1 MLAEAVRFEWRRVWR
16 FFPTV
21 FFALAFPVMLLAFFG
36 SVFGNDPTDFFDGL
50 GTVDVSVPAY
60 MALVI
65 AVTGLTSFPLTMAEY
80 RDKGVLRR
88 LLVTPASPLT
98 LLLAQLVVN
107 VVLTIMGLA
116 LLVLEGAVFFDLH
129 MAASWVAFVPV
140 FLLVLVSTFSIGLL
154 IASWAPNERTATM
167 VAMLVYFPLIFLSG
181 AALPLELMP
190 EALQTAVK
198 VLPLTWGV
206 DLLQG
211 AWIESADPNW
221 TLGIAILAGTTVV
234 CSSLSVRFFRWD

>member
-1 MLAEAVRFEWRRVWR
+1 MLAEAVRFEWRRVLR

-21 FFALAFPVMLLAFFG
+21 FFSLAFPVMLLALFG
-36 SVFGNDPTDFFDGL
+36 SIFGNDPTDFYDGL
-50 GTVDVSVPAY
+50 GTVDVSVPTY

-65 AVTGLTSFPLTMAEY
+65 AVTGLMSFPLTMAEY

-107 VVLTIMGLA
+107 VMLTIMGLA
-116 LLVLEGAVFFDLH
+116 LLVLEGALFFDLH
-129 MAASWVAFVPV
+129 MADNWAAFVPV
-140 FLLVLVSTFSIGLL
+140 VLLVLVSTFSIGFL

-181 AALPLELMP
+181 ATLPIELMP
-190 EALQTAVK
+190 EVLQNATK

-211 AWIESADPNW
+211 AWVEGAAPNW

-234 CSSLSVRFFRWD
+234 CSSLSIRFFRWD

>member
-21 FFALAFPVMLLAFFG
+21 FFALAFPVMLLALFG
-36 SVFGNDPTDFFDGL
+36 SIFGNEPTDFFDGL

-60 MALVI
+60 LALVI

-107 VVLTIMGLA
+107 VLLTVIGLA
-116 LLVLEGAVFFDLH
+116 LLVLEGVVFFDLH
-129 MAASWVAFVPV
+129 LAANWAAFVPV

-167 VAMLVYFPLIFLSG
+167 VAMLVYFPMIFLSG
-181 AALPLELMP
+181 ATLPVEMRLFAFE
-190 EALQTAVK
+190 V
-198 VLPLTWGV
+198 GV
-206 DLLQG
+206 R
-211 AWIESADPNW
+211 
-221 TLGIAILAGTTVV
+221 
-234 CSSLSVRFFRWD
+234 SVRVRG

>member
-1 MLAEAVRFEWRRVWR
+1 M
-16 FFPTV
+16 
-21 FFALAFPVMLLAFFG
+21 
-36 SVFGNDPTDFFDGL
+36 
-50 GTVDVSVPAY
+50 
-60 MALVI
+60 
-65 AVTGLTSFPLTMAEY
+65 
-80 RDKGVLRR
+80 LRR

-129 MAASWVAFVPV
+129 MAANWAAFVPV

-167 VAMLVYFPLIFLSG
+167 VAMLVYFPVIFLSG

-211 AWIESADPNW
+211 AWIESGCPELDTRNRHPGGNHRRV
-221 TLGIAILAGTTVV
+221 LVTVGPV
-234 CSSLSVRFFRWD
+234 LPVGLNATCVREQR

>member
-1 MLAEAVRFEWRRVWR
+1 
-16 FFPTV
+16 
-21 FFALAFPVMLLAFFG
+21 
-36 SVFGNDPTDFFDGL
+36 
-50 GTVDVSVPAY
+50 

-129 MAASWVAFVPV
+129 MAANWAAFVPV
-140 FLLVLVSTFSIGLL
+140 FLLVLVSTFSIRLL

-167 VAMLVYFPLIFLSG
+167 VAMLVYFPVIFLSG

-190 EALQTAVK
+190 AGMQTAVK
-198 VLPLTWGV
+198 VLPLTWGGRPPARRLDRECCPELDTRNRHPGRNHRRV
-206 DLLQG
+206 LV
-211 AWIESADPNW
+211 
-221 TLGIAILAGTTVV
+221 TVGPV
-234 CSSLSVRFFRWD
+234 LPVGLNATCVRAQR

>member
-1 MLAEAVRFEWRRVWR
+1 
-16 FFPTV
+16 
-21 FFALAFPVMLLAFFG
+21 
-36 SVFGNDPTDFFDGL
+36 
-50 GTVDVSVPAY
+50 

-107 VVLTIMGLA
+107 VLLTVMGLA

-129 MAASWVAFVPV
+129 MAANWAAFVPV

-167 VAMLVYFPLIFLSG
+167 VAMLVYFPVIFLSG
-181 AALPLELMP
+181 AAIPLELMP

-211 AWIESADPNW
+211 AWIESAAPNW
-221 TLGIAILAGTTVV
+221 TLGIAVLAGTTVV

>member
-1 MLAEAVRFEWRRVWR
+1 MLAEAVRFEWRRVLR

-21 FFALAFPVMLLAFFG
+21 FFSLAFPVMLLALFG
-36 SVFGNDPTDFFDGL
+36 SIFGNDPTDFYDGL
-50 GTVDVSVPAY
+50 GTVDVSVPTY

-65 AVTGLTSFPLTMAEY
+65 AVTGLMSFPLTMAEY

-107 VVLTIMGLA
+107 VMLTIMGLA
-116 LLVLEGAVFFDLH
+116 LLVLEGALFFDLH
-129 MAASWVAFVPV
+129 MADNWAAFVPV
-140 FLLVLVSTFSIGLL
+140 VLLVLVSTFSIGFL

-181 AALPLELMP
+181 ATLPMELMP
-190 EALQTAVK
+190 EVLQNATK

-211 AWIESADPNW
+211 AWVEGAAPNW